1 MQAAADIVAGA
12 DGGGGEGPAAGTFD
26 ALMGRI
32 REVFSGLHDR
42 RTGRNTRYSMLDAA
56 LGAFAVFF
64 TQSPSFLAHQSAMQK
79 ARGQSNARTLFLMDK
94 VPTDA
99 HIRTLLDAVPPDA
112 VFPAL
117 DAVLEAMEAD
127 GLLEAF
133 RGFRNSRLVALDGTQ
148 THHSGKVHC
157 KNCAVRKHAD
167 GRTDYAHTALTPV
180 LVAPGD
186 PRAVPLRPE
195 FVVPQDGHDKQDCEI
210 AASKRWLDRDAD
222 RYRLAYA
229 PTTYLGDD
237 LYAHDP
243 FCRKVLA
250 RGEHFIFTCLAAS
263 HKALYAWVGLLEEGK
278 DVRTVEQRVLNK
290 DKHWETR
297 TVRHASG
304 VPLTDA
310 EDALRVNWL
319 ELVVRDKDGDET
331 YRNAWITD
339 WDITDADAHA
349 AAESGRAR
357 WAIENGNNNTLKTKG
372 YHLEHN
378 FGHGEDNLSNVL
390 VALNI
395 LAFLLHTHLDAAD
408 GAYRMVR
415 AALPTRKTFFEHL
428 RALTTYLCF
437 PSWPALLDFM
447 MRGLEIGPYEPPPK
461 PEKRRRRTRTPR

>member
-1 MQAAADIVAGA
+1 VQAATAIAAVADAGA
-12 DGGGGEGPAAGTFD
+12 GEGPACGTFD
-26 ALMGRI
+26 ALMGEI
-32 REVFSGLHDR
+32 RGVFAGFHDR
-42 RTGRNTRYSMLDAA
+42 RTGRNTRYTMLDAG

-79 ARGQSNARTLFLMDK
+79 ARGQSNAQTLFLMDK

-99 HIRTLLDAVPPDA
+99 HIRTLLDPVPPES
-112 VFPAL
+112 VFPAY
-117 DAVLEAMEAD
+117 DAVLGAME
-127 GLLEAF
+127 EAGSLAVF
-133 RGFRNSRLVALDGTQ
+133 RGYRNSRLVALDGTK
-148 THHSGKVHC
+148 TYHSGKIHC
-157 KNCAVRKHAD
+157 KNCTVTEHSNGQTGYRHS
-167 GRTDYAHTALTPV
+167 ALTPV

-210 AASKRWLDRDAD
+210 AASKRWLDRNAD
-222 RYRLAYA
+222 RYLLDYA

-250 RGEHFIFTCLAAS
+250 RGEHFIFTCLPAS
-263 HKALYAWVGLLEEGK
+263 HKTLYAWVGLLEDGK
-278 DVRTVEQRVLNK
+278 DVRTVEKRVLNK
-290 DKHWETR
+290 DKHWETH
-297 TVRHASG
+297 TARHASNI
-304 VPLTDA
+304 PLTDA

-319 ELVVRDKDGDET
+319 ELVVRDKDGNET
-331 YRNAWITD
+331 FRNAWITD
-339 WDITDADAHA
+339 WTLTDGNAHA
-349 AAESGRAR
+349 VAESGRAR
-357 WAIENGNNNTLKTKG
+357 WGIENGNNNTLKTKG

-378 FGHGEDNLSNVL
+378 FGHGKDNLSNVL

-428 RALTTYLCF
+428 RALTTYICF

-461 PEKRRRRTRTPR
+461 PEKRRRRARKPR

>member
-1 MQAAADIVAGA
+1 MDIAGTE
-12 DGGGGEGPAAGTFD
+12 DGGGASPAPATFD
-26 ALMGRI
+26 GLMERI
-32 REVFSGLHDR
+32 RGVFAGFHDR

-99 HIRTLLDAVPPDA
+99 HIRTLLDAVPA
-112 VFPAL
+112 ESVFPAL
-117 DAVLEAMEAD
+117 DTVLEAMESE
-127 GLLEAF
+127 GLLAAF
-133 RGFRNSRLVALDGTQ
+133 RGFRNSRLIALDGTQ
-148 THHSGKVHC
+148 THHSEKIY
-157 KNCAVRKHAD
+157 CAKCTVREHAN
-167 GRTDYAHTALTPV
+167 GRTDYSHTALTPV

-210 AASKRWLDRDAD
+210 AAAKRWLVRDAD
-222 RYRLAYA
+222 RYRLMDA

-237 LYAHDP
+237 LYAHEP
-243 FCRKVLA
+243 FCRLVLA
-250 RGEHFIFTCLAAS
+250 RAEHFILTCLPTS
-263 HKALYAWVGLLEEGK
+263 HKTLYEWVWLLEDGK
-278 DVRTVEQRVLNK
+278 DVRAVEKRVLNK
-290 DKHWETR
+290 DKHWETHS
-297 TVRHASG
+297 VRHAAN

-319 ELVVRDKDGDET
+319 ELVVRDKAGNET

-339 WDITDADAHA
+339 WEITDGNAHA
-349 AAESGRAR
+349 VAESGRAR
-357 WAIENGNNNTLKTKG
+357 WGIENGNNNTLKTKG

-378 FGHGEDNLSNVL
+378 FGHGEDNLASVL
-390 VALNI
+390 VTLNI

-408 GAYRMVR
+408 GDYRLVR

-428 RALTTYLCF
+428 RALTTYICF
-437 PSWPALLDFM
+437 PSWFAMLDFM

-461 PEKRRRRTRTPR
+461 PEKRRRRARTPR